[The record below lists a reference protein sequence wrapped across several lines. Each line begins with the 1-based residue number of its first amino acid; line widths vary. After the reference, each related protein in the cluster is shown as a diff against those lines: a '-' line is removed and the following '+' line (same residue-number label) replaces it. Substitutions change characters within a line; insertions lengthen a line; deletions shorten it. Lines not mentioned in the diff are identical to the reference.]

1 MSETSAVQA
10 PVRPRPPLL
19 DATDW
24 LRIAALTTVGMGLR
38 LLYFSGYGLGDDI
51 VLRNF
56 LNSVVTQGHVLHDNL
71 AYRVAWWI
79 PTAITCRLW
88 ELREIPYLL
97 PILIAATFAFSV
109 VYAFGKALYGRAGGL
124 TAGLLFLV
132 CPLDFAWSTMLTPD
146 LQASLFSALALFCVL
161 RAAEQLLPYPR
172 RRLLAWAAFTS
183 WLAFHSKVAC
193 APMAVP
199 ILYSFWR
206 HRRMLTADLWAFFL
220 PACVLFA
227 GTVAVSFAF
236 TGDPFAPYSSEISAQ
251 GLSGPVAVQ
260 FHRLTEYV
268 FWAYL
273 RWLFY
278 RNQYGDFFY
287 SIYPHL
293 LIAFVVLAPV
303 LRLRLG
309 APEVWVW
316 LLIIFLGMQFNIQY
330 TEGAWVAG
338 FRNVRH
344 THIFVY
350 PMILLVSGYLVALGR
365 RWPRFAAGC
374 TAALVV
380 FGLWQSFS
388 VATKTHVS
396 FEDRR
401 RAATFLATLPK
412 KTVYSDFQINTWRAI
427 LPGEET
433 RQPFKELPSFLAD
446 ERRAVLARVTEGY
459 LVTGGGREPWYG
471 CIDCIPHENE
481 LPATG
486 WKLIKEFPEEGRPI
500 AVWRPEALKIWEY
513 VGPAPAPDA
522 PAPTPGNPAPA
533 PANPEPKP

>member
-1 MSETSAVQA
+1 MSDVT
-10 PVRPRPPLL
+10 PTGPLRPRPPLL
-19 DATDW
+19 DTTDW
-24 LRIAALTTVGMGLR
+24 LRIAALTAVGMGLR
-38 LLYFSGYGLGDDI
+38 LRYFSGYGLGDDI

-56 LNSVVTQGHVLHDNL
+56 LKMIVSQGNVLHDNL
-71 AYRVAWWI
+71 AYRFTWWL

-88 ELREIPYLL
+88 GLRELPYLL
-97 PILIAATFAFSV
+97 PILVAATCSFAV
-109 VYAFGKALYGRAGGL
+109 VYAFGKALYGRAGAL
-124 TAGLLFLV
+124 VAGLLFLA

-146 LQASLFSALALFCVL
+146 LQASLFSGLALLCVL

-172 RRLLAWAAFTS
+172 RRLLAWAAFAS

-199 ILYSFWR
+199 ILYAFWR

-220 PACVLFA
+220 PACVLFG
-227 GTVAVSFAF
+227 GTVAVSYAF
-236 TGDPFAPYSSEISAQ
+236 TGDVFAPYSSEISAQ

-268 FWAYL
+268 FWLYL

-293 LIAFVVLAPV
+293 LVAFAVLAPF

-316 LLIIFLGMQFNIQY
+316 MVVIFLVMQFNIQR
-330 TEGAWVAG
+330 TEGVWVAG

-344 THIFVY
+344 THIFLY
-350 PMILLVSGYLVALGR
+350 PMILLLAGYLVALGR
-365 RWPRFAAGC
+365 RRARLA
-374 TAALVV
+374 AALVV
-380 FGLWQSFS
+380 ALVAFGLWES
-388 VATKTHVS
+388 VSLATKTHVS

-401 RAATFLATLPK
+401 RAAHFLATLPN
-412 KTVYSDFQINTWRAI
+412 KTVYSDFQLNTWRAI
-427 LPGEET
+427 IPGEES
-433 RQPFKELPSFLAD
+433 RQPFKELPSFNPPGQPNQ
-446 ERRAVLARVTEGY
+446 RRAALEQVTEGY

-471 CIDCIPHENE
+471 CIDCIPLESE
-481 LPATG
+481 IPPG
-486 WKLIKEFPEEGRPI
+486 RWKLLKEFPEEGRPI
-500 AVWRPEALKIWEY
+500 AVWRPEPLKIWEY
-513 VGPAPAPDA
+513 VGAPG
-522 PAPTPGNPAPA
+522 PTP
-533 PANPEPKP
+533 

>member
-1 MSETSAVQA
+1 RASVYPFAPMAETDAQQ
-10 PVRPRPPLL
+10 PIRPRPPLL
-19 DATDW
+19 DRTDW
-24 LRIAALTTVGMGLR
+24 LLITALTVVGMGLR
-38 LLYFSGYGLGDDI
+38 LRYFSGYGLGDDI

-56 LNSVVTQGHVLHDNL
+56 IKILVSQGNVLQDNL
-71 AYRVAWWI
+71 AYRFTWWL

-88 ELREIPYLL
+88 GLREIPYLL
-97 PILIAATFAFSV
+97 PILIAATFSFPV
-109 VYAFGKALYGRAGGL
+109 VYAFGKALYGRTGAL
-124 TAGLLFLV
+124 VAGLLFLA

-146 LQASLFSALALFCVL
+146 LQASLFSGLSLFCVL

-172 RRLLAWAAFTS
+172 RRLLAWAALTS
-183 WLAFHSKVAC
+183 WLAFHSKLAC

-206 HRRMLTADLWAFFL
+206 HRRMLAGDLWAFFL
-220 PACVLFA
+220 PACVLFG
-227 GTVAVSFAF
+227 GTVAVSYAF
-236 TGDPFAPYSSEISAQ
+236 TGDVLAPYSSEISAQ

-260 FHRLTEYV
+260 FHRLTESV

-293 LIAFVVLAPV
+293 LVVFVVVAPL

-316 LLIIFLGMQFNIQY
+316 LLAVFLAMQFNIQY
-330 TEGAWVAG
+330 TEGTWVAG

-344 THIFVY
+344 THIFLY
-350 PMILLVSGYLVALGR
+350 PMILLLAGYLVALAR
-365 RWPRFAAGC
+365 RWPRPAGALV
-374 TAALVV
+374 AALVV
-380 FGLWQSFS
+380 FGLWQGRSL
-388 VATKTHVS
+388 ALKTHVS

-427 LPGEET
+427 LPGEEI
-433 RQPFKELPSFLAD
+433 RQPFKELPSFRPE
-446 ERRAVLARVTEGY
+446 ERRAALAQVTEGY

-471 CIDCIPHENE
+471 CIDCIPREDEIPNKSH
-481 LPATG
+481 
-486 WKLIKEFPEEGRPI
+486 WRLIKEFPEEGRPI
-500 AVWRPEALKIWEY
+500 TVWRPEPLKIWEY
-513 VGPAPAPDA
+513 VGPGTAP
-522 PAPTPGNPAPA
+522 
-533 PANPEPKP
+533 

>member
-1 MSETSAVQA
+1 MSDVT
-10 PVRPRPPLL
+10 PTGPLRPRPPLL

-56 LNSVVTQGHVLHDNL
+56 MNMIVSQGTVLHDNL
-71 AYRVAWWI
+71 AYRVTWWI

-88 ELREIPYLL
+88 GLRELPYLL
-97 PILIAATFAFSV
+97 PILVAATCSFAV
-109 VYAFGKALYGRAGGL
+109 VYAFGKTLYGRAGAL
-124 TAGLLFLV
+124 VAGLLLLA

-146 LQASLFSALALFCVL
+146 LQASLFSGLALFCVL

-199 ILYSFWR
+199 ILYAFWR

-220 PACVLFA
+220 PACVLFG
-227 GTVAVSFAF
+227 GTVAVSYAF
-236 TGDPFAPYSSEISAQ
+236 TGDVFAPYSSEISAQ
-251 GLSGPVAVQ
+251 GLTGSVGVQ
-260 FHRLTEYV
+260 FHRLTEFV
-268 FWAYL
+268 FWAYV

-287 SIYPHL
+287 SVYPHL
-293 LIAFVVLAPV
+293 LVAFVVVAPF
-303 LRLRLG
+303 LRLRLR

-316 LLIIFLGMQFNIQY
+316 MVVVFLAMQFNIQR
-330 TEGAWVAG
+330 TEGVWVAG

-344 THIFVY
+344 THIFLY
-350 PMILLVSGYLVALGR
+350 PMILLLTGYLVALGR
-365 RWPRFAAGC
+365 RWARLA
-374 TAALVV
+374 AALVV
-380 FGLWQSFS
+380 GLVAFGLWQSAS
-388 VATKTHVS
+388 LATKTHVS

-401 RAATFLATLPK
+401 RAAHFLATLPK

-427 LPGEET
+427 IPAEEI
-433 RQPFKELPSFLAD
+433 RQPFKELPSFNPPGQPNQ
-446 ERRAVLARVTEGY
+446 RRPVLEQVTEGY

-471 CIDCIPHENE
+471 CIDCIPLEAE
-481 LPATG
+481 IPPG
-486 WKLIKEFPEEGRPI
+486 RWKLLKEFPEEGRPI
-500 AVWRPEALKIWEY
+500 AIWRPEPLKIWEY
-513 VGPAPAPDA
+513 VGPGSSP
-522 PAPTPGNPAPA
+522 
-533 PANPEPKP
+533 